1 MLSIRMTNNMIN
13 FHNERFLLASKYEKL
28 NFMSPIHYHFIE
40 IKSRIFYLIFS
51 IISTFF
57 ISYSYPLEIVYII
70 GKPFV
75 ESQQTFVF
83 FELTEAFYTL
93 LRISTLITFLVIL
106 PFFVYHFWTFF
117 IPSLYQS
124 ERNKINLI
132 FILGFFLF
140 ILEILFLYFILLP
153 KMCNFLLSF
162 EITETTENSYYS
174 LNPVISVEF
183 TARIASYVT
192 LIVKFACVIL
202 LLFQLPFV
210 ICLLYAK
217 KLLHVSSFCNNRKF
231 LILVSLLFSAFLV
244 PPDVI
249 SQLVVAIL
257 FYLIFEILIFI
268 GFFFFLETAY

>member
-1 MLSIRMTNNMIN
+1 MT
-13 FHNERFLLASKYEKL
+13 
-28 NFMSPIHYHFIE
+28 PIHYHLVE

-51 IISTFF
+51 IIFTFL

-93 LRISTLITFLVIL
+93 LRISTLMTFIVII
-106 PFFVYHFWTFF
+106 PFFFYHFWTFF

-124 ERNKINLI
+124 ERNKINFLL
-132 FILGFFLF
+132 ILGFFLF
-140 ILEILFLYFILLP
+140 IGEILFTYFILLP

-162 EITETTENSYYS
+162 EITGTTENSDFS

-183 TARIASYVT
+183 TARIASYVK
-192 LIVKFACVIL
+192 LIVKFSSVIL
-202 LLFQLPFV
+202 FLFQLPLG

-217 KLLHVSSFCNNRKF
+217 KLLHVSSFCNNRK
-231 LILVSLLFSAFLV
+231 ILSLASLLLSAFLV

-249 SQLVVAIL
+249 SQLVVALL
-257 FYLIFEILIFI
+257 FYLVFEILIFI
-268 GFFFFLETAY
+268 GFFF